1 MNVIVK
7 HIIEIAGGL
16 VVGGLMSDA
25 VDKAVEVSKK
35 AVKNHKKVKVAQ

>member
-1 MNVIVK
+1 MNVMVK

-25 VDKAVEVSKK
+25 VDKVVEVSKK
-35 AVKNHKKVKVAQ
+35 VVKKAVKK

>member
-16 VVGGLMSDA
+16 VVGGLASDA
-25 VDKAVEVSKK
+25 VKKAVDVTKK
-35 AVKNHKKVKVAQ
+35 AVKNHKKAKAAQ